1 MILHDVLVYYSLS
14 PAPWRRRPCAR
25 TYPCGRKSCLTT
37 DTPSPTGQ
45 SRTDRPMGARCSCA
59 ATSVRRTESS
69 TSLKRQALIGS
80 RSAGRA
86 ATPATFSRGPLL
98 ESRPHIVSCSTY
110 TSSSRA
116 GSERLDY
123 PVCSIRTTAIR
134 AVVAS
139 LGPIATATSIVPDP
153 DFHIKVPPACWA
165 WDTRHIVSHAGVS
178 HAQDL
183 FDTQCWRELVTL
195 CPVMASSKKN
205 PAVSIAQDSCKTT
218 QNPSGSR
225 TRHARSPAPSIIT
238 SMPRGSMHL
247 TVMRLE
253 SAPPRL
259 ARSMHYLEL
268 LAILANRCLDLVCA
282 MHLVM

>member
-1 MILHDVLVYYSLS
+1 MRANLSLWTQVLLDDGHTVPDWSDS
-14 PAPWRRRPCAR
+14 NGP
-25 TYPCGRKSCLTT
+25 TDGR
-37 DTPSPTGQ
+37 
-45 SRTDRPMGARCSCA
+45 AVF
-59 ATSVRRTESS
+59 VRRDICPKDGE
-69 TSLKRQALIGS
+69 LYFPEAPGADRVEKC
-80 RSAGRA
+80 RA
-86 ATPATFSRGPLL
+86 CGHPRYVQSGPLAGKPTAYCFL
-98 ESRPHIVSCSTY
+98 FDLHLIFARWFGTPGL
-110 TSSSRA
+110 SSLFNPYHGDTRRGCIA
-116 GSERLDY
+116 GADGDL
-123 PVCSIRTTAIR
+123 
-134 AVVAS
+134 
-139 LGPIATATSIVPDP
+139 VPDP

-268 LAILANRCLDLVCA
+268 LAILPNRCLDLVCA
-282 MHLVM
+282 TRLVMRYTRLHRRVCGRFTPSLPAQCSGT